1 MDQGLLLHLKYTP
14 EGCRETELCVQMDQL
29 KLSSWTKLPHS
40 KSSQG
45 SGSGKGLARYKAIL
59 NSRAGLQ
66 MSVEEFGLQLK
77 TRQIL

>member
-14 EGCRETELCVQMDQL
+14 EGCRETELCVQMDQP
-29 KLSSWTKLPHS
+29 KLSGWIKLPHS
-40 KSSQG
+40 KSSQD
-45 SGSGKGLARYKAIL
+45 SGRGKGLASYEAIL